1 MPDHIKLILRHAAY
15 GFVIALAFVAGLMAF
30 NVANLWH
37 LVTHTAEGPIALVV
51 LTVLCG
57 ITFGS
62 VQIGYRIMT
71 MGEENEPRGGKR
83 DRVPTFDA
91 IPVPVRDHGP
101 RR

>member
-1 MPDHIKLILRHAAY
+1 
-15 GFVIALAFVAGLMAF
+15 
-30 NVANLWH
+30 
-37 LVTHTAEGPIALVV
+37 
-51 LTVLCG
+51 
-57 ITFGS
+57 
-62 VQIGYRIMT
+62 MT